1 MTKKFLFLTAALLL
15 GLCAIGKPA
24 LAAEFKSGEAVNIN
38 ATDKVNGDLYAASNN
53 LMVDANLPGDAFL
66 AGSVIRVTGKTAQ
79 SLHAAGS
86 VVTVAG
92 EVGHALRVAGSQL
105 MISGTINGDVMAAG
119 AMVQILPGTV
129 IKGDLY
135 LGAGSAVIDGKVL
148 GNVKIS
154 GGDVTF
160 RADAAKDVQ
169 ITAQKLNLAAQ
180 TKIAGKLAYQAP
192 AEASIAQG
200 ATVTGGIDFKKV
212 EKQQLQSR
220 MDDQQRKAGK
230 FTGIALFWFFGI
242 LITNLIVA
250 YVGWYFFKQRVLDIT
265 NQVLNNFARQMG
277 WGFVWLV
284 VVPIACVV
292 LLITLVGI
300 PFSFFFLMVYVLAIS
315 LAKVLAS
322 IVLGSWLIK
331 LITKKGANGNGKGWP
346 VDWKVILL
354 GVLVMS
360 LLMLIPVLGW
370 IACFVFFLAALGGIM
385 TAAKAIAK

>member
-1 MTKKFLFLTAALLL
+1 MSKKLLFLSAALLL
-15 GLCAIGKPA
+15 GLIAVGKPA
-24 LAAEFKSGEAVNIN
+24 LAADFKSGDAVSITQ
-38 ATDKVNGDLYAASNN
+38 TDKLSGDLYAASNN
-53 LMVDANLPGDAFL
+53 LTVDANLPGDAFL
-66 AGSVIRVTGKTAQ
+66 AGSMVRVTGKTAQ
-79 SLHAAGS
+79 SLHVAGS
-86 VVTVAG
+86 IVTVSG
-92 EVGHALRVAGSQL
+92 EVGHALRVVGSQV
-105 MISGTINGDVMAAG
+105 MISGTIDGDVMAAG
-119 AMVQILPGTV
+119 GVVQILPGTV

-135 LGAGSAVIDGKVL
+135 LGAGSAVIDGKIL
-148 GNVKIS
+148 GSVKIA
-154 GGDVTF
+154 GTDTTF
-160 RADAAKDVQ
+160 RAEAGKDVQ
-169 ITAQKLNLAAQ
+169 IMAQKLTLGAQ
-180 TKIAGKLAYQAP
+180 TKIAGKLFYQAP
-192 AEASIAQG
+192 NEATIAQG
-200 ATVTGGIDFKKV
+200 STVTGGIEYKKV
-212 EKQQLQSR
+212 EKQQST
-220 MDDQQRKAGK
+220 KAVPVK
-230 FTGIALFWFFGI
+230 ADKVTGLALIWFLGI
-242 LITNLIVA
+242 LITNLILA

-322 IVLGSWLIK
+322 VVLGSWLIK
-331 LITKKGANGNGKGWP
+331 LITKKGMNGNGKGWP

-354 GVLVMS
+354 GVIVMS